1 MAAVLSS
8 EKGNAQNICMKN
20 HKMFWNKVSPQMEE
34 EEEPQEDGNLLLYF
48 GLGLMSVGSVISFVG
63 ELC

>member
-1 MAAVLSS
+1 
-8 EKGNAQNICMKN
+8 
-20 HKMFWNKVSPQMEE
+20 MEE

>member
-8 EKGNAQNICMKN
+8 EEGNAQNICMKN
-20 HKMFWNKVSPQMEE
+20 YKMFSNKVSPQMEE
-34 EEEPQEDGNLLLYF
+34 EEEPEEDGNLLLYF

-63 ELC
+63 EMS